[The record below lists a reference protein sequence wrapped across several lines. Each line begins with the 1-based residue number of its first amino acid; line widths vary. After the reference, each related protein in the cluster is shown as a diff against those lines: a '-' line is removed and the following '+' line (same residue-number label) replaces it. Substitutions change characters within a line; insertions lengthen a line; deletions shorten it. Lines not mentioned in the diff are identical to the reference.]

1 MSTHAST
8 SSWLTLDSPSI
19 QHERTLF
26 HLTDDET
33 AMLLDL
39 CHRIP
44 DYNPHLLLK
53 FLFAKKLNVDK
64 AEATFKV
71 RSARSLVHE
80 LARLIQ
86 LCSLL
91 GRHLRRLTIVSDF

>member
-1 MSTHAST
+1 MSRCDEAFYQARQPHTRSMSTHAST

-71 RSARSLVHE
+71 R
-80 LARLIQ
+80 LAP
-86 LCSLL
+86 
-91 GRHLRRLTIVSDF
+91 VW

>member
-1 MSTHAST
+1 MSTPASTAPT

-71 RSARSLVHE
+71 RSACIVAYIPLYFNDAQ
-80 LARLIQ
+80 LAGF
-86 LCSLL
+86 S
-91 GRHLRRLTIVSDF
+91 